1 MNTFRKGLG
10 HRLDDSTAQ
19 LFPGYFA
26 LVMATGAVAID
37 TYVLGMPSLAWLLAL
52 LGTFAYAGLWL
63 LTLMRAMRYPRR
75 LVGDLNDHAR
85 GPGFFTLVAAT
96 GILGTQWLLI
106 AQATLAAQLLWL
118 LAVTLWL
125 AVMYAFFIAVIV
137 QQDKPAMEQSI
148 NGAWLLTTVSTQS
161 VAVLTALLPWSEARS
176 EAALL
181 FALCMFLL
189 GCALYLIII
198 TLIVYRLVFLRLSAA
213 ALTPPYWINMG
224 AVAITTLAGSTLI
237 LRAGSDTLLTDF
249 VPFLKGFTLLFWALA
264 SWWIP
269 LLVGLSLWRHLVRRY
284 PLRYD
289 AQLWGMVFPLG
300 MYTTGTL
307 SLSQALDI
315 GFLRAIPQV
324 TVWFALTAWLIVG
337 LAMLNHWRHLPP
349 DSA

>member
-1 MNTFRKGLG
+1 MNTLHRRVVL
-10 HRLDDSTAQ
+10 RLDGAAAQ

-26 LVMATGAVAID
+26 LVMATGAASIA
-37 TYVLGMPSLAWLLAL
+37 TYILGMPLLAWLLSG
-52 LGTFAYAGLWL
+52 LGTLAYAGLWV
-63 LTLMRAMRYPRR
+63 LTLLRAVRYPMR

-106 AQATLAAQLLWL
+106 ADATMAAQLLWL
-118 LAVTLWL
+118 LAIALWL
-125 AVMYAFFIAVIV
+125 TVMYAFFIAVIV
-137 QQDKPAMEQSI
+137 QPDKPALEHGI
-148 NGAWLLTTVSTQS
+148 NGAWLLATVSTQS
-161 VAVLTALLPWSEARS
+161 IAVLTALLPWPKTLDEP
-176 EAALL
+176 ALF

-198 TLIVYRLVFLRLSAA
+198 TLIVHRLVFLRLSAA

-237 LRAGSDTLLTDF
+237 LRAGPDTLLAEF
-249 VPFLKGFTLLFWALA
+249 VPFLKGFTLLFWAMA

-269 LLVGLSLWRHLVRRY
+269 LLVGLTLWRHLVRRY

-307 SLSQALDI
+307 SLAEALDI
-315 GFLRAIPQV
+315 GFLRAIPKF
-324 TVWFALTAWLIVG
+324 TVWLALAAWLIVG
-337 LAMLNHWRHLPP
+337 LAMLNHWRHSTPG
-349 DSA
+349 SA

>member
-1 MNTFRKGLG
+1 MNTFRRRLDL
-10 HRLDDSTAQ
+10 RLDDGAAQ

-26 LVMATGAVAID
+26 LVMATGAAAID

-63 LTLMRAMRYPRR
+63 LTLLRAVRYPR
-75 LVGDLNDHAR
+75 LLIGDLNDHAR

-106 AQATLAAQLLWL
+106 AEATVAAQALWL
-118 LAVTLWL
+118 LAIALWL
-125 AVMYAFFIAVIV
+125 AVMYAFFIAVMV
-137 QQDKPAMEQSI
+137 QPDKPALEHGI
-148 NGAWLLTTVSTQS
+148 NGAWLLATVSTQS
-161 VAVLTALLPWSEARS
+161 IVVLTALLPWPERLV
-176 EAALL
+176 EPALF

-237 LRAGSDTLLTDF
+237 LRAGPDTLLAEF
-249 VPFLKGFTLLFWALA
+249 VPFLKGFTLLFWAVG

-269 LLVGLSLWRHLVRRY
+269 LLVGLSLWRYLMRRY

-307 SLSQALDI
+307 SLAEALDL
-315 GFLRAIPQV
+315 GFLRAIPEF
-324 TVWFALTAWLIVG
+324 TVWIALTAWLAVS
-337 LAMLNHWRHLPP
+337 LAMLNHWRLSTPGNT
-349 DSA
+349 

>member
-1 MNTFRKGLG
+1 MNTFRRRLDL
-10 HRLDDSTAQ
+10 RLDDGAAQ

-26 LVMATGAVAID
+26 LVMATGAAAID

-63 LTLMRAMRYPRR
+63 LTLLRAMRYPML

-106 AQATLAAQLLWL
+106 AQATMAAQLLWL
-118 LAVTLWL
+118 LAIGLWL
-125 AVMYAFFIAVIV
+125 AVMYGFFIAVIV
-137 QQDKPAMEQSI
+137 QPDKPALEHGI
-148 NGAWLLTTVSTQS
+148 NGAWLLATVSTQS
-161 VAVLTALLPWSEARS
+161 IAVLTALLPWPESLIEP
-176 EAALL
+176 ALF

-198 TLIVYRLVFLRLSAA
+198 TLIVYRLVFLRLSSA

-237 LRAGSDTLLTDF
+237 LRAGPDTLLAEF
-249 VPFLKGFTLLFWALA
+249 VPFLKGFTLLFWAMA

-269 LLVGLSLWRHLVRRY
+269 LLVGLSLWRYLVRRY

-307 SLSQALDI
+307 SLAEALDI
-315 GFLRAIPQV
+315 GFLRVIPQV
-324 TVWFALTAWLIVG
+324 TVWLALAAWSAVG
-337 LAMLNHWRHLPP
+337 LAMLHHWRHSTPGNL
-349 DSA
+349 